1 MVRLRAVLLGKKMKY
16 TWRVVVKA
24 SIGCGWFIVY
34 EGDDYDAALK
44 TYHTHSEFERRTVME
59 KI

>member
-1 MVRLRAVLLGKKMKY
+1 MKY